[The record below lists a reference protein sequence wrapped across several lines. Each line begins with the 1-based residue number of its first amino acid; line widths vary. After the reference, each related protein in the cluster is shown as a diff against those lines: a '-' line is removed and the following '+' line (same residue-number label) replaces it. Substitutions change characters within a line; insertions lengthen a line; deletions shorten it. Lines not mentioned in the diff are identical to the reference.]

1 MSLPGTSTF
10 RRVVDNPDISIPTAV
25 IVVVVLVLA
34 FWLYK
39 KYRGETMLSVN
50 SLSPAAQKL
59 VDYQNSIQG
68 PGTNSV
74 TA

>member
-1 MSLPGTSTF
+1 MVDFPEISVPSA
-10 RRVVDNPDISIPTAV
+10 VVAV
-25 IVVVVLVLA
+25 VVVVLA
-34 FWLYK
+34 YWLYK

-68 PGTNSV
+68 PGAQTV
-74 TA
+74 TV